1 MSDQSLERIRRA
13 QQGDTSA
20 LSSLLREHYTFLFK
34 YLIKV
39 AIRN

>member
-1 MSDQSLERIRRA
+1 MSDQALEKIRQA

-34 YLIKV
+34 YLL
-39 AIRN
+39 